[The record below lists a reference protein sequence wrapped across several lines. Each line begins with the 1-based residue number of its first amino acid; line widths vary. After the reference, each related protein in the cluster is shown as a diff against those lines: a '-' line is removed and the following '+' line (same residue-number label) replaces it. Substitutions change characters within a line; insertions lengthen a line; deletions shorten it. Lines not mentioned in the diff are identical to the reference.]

1 VIKNYYTNLGTLNGT
16 ACSVI
21 NGGNSITIR
30 NNTFENLVSANSAG
44 VIYIFH
50 SSAYIAFPKLMILN
64 NTFVGNTA
72 KNFGGVLAAESIPM
86 VSS

>member
-1 VIKNYYTNLGTLNGT
+1 
-16 ACSVI
+16 
-21 NGGNSITIR
+21 
-30 NNTFENLVSANSAG
+30 

-50 SSAYIAFPKLMILN
+50 SSAYIAFPKLEIIN

-86 VSS
+86 INSSYF